1 MELSLV
7 ERGER
12 VATVPIGTVYGALL
26 NDRGAL
32 AALGDAVHAP
42 PYHKPPRASV
52 LYVKPAN
59 THAGDGAAVVVP
71 AGVDAL
77 EIGATLGVV
86 FARRTTRVPA
96 EQAFVLLKVLR
107 LPATCRFPILI
118 ITGRRCASSAA
129 MASARSG
136 RRSLRAQ
143 ASATRTRSP

>member
-77 EIGATLGVV
+77 ASA
-86 FARRTTRVPA
+86 ARRAAALAPPPPR
-96 EQAFVLLKVLR
+96 
-107 LPATCRFPILI
+107 
-118 ITGRRCASSAA
+118 GAS
-129 MASARSG
+129 
-136 RRSLRAQ
+136 
-143 ASATRTRSP
+143 